1 MIRIE
6 SRFEVKLIS
15 ATAFASYMDSRDF
28 TVRSLAEAVGG
39 PHLRSTIGHLRSG
52 RRTQCDPALAKR
64 IERVLNAPKGSLFV
78 SSISR
83 VSREVPNLV
92 EKKAVNQ

>member
-15 ATAFASYMDSRDF
+15 ATALASYMQAREFS
-28 TVRSLAEAVGG
+28 VRSLADAVGG

-52 RRTQCDPALAKR
+52 ERDQCEPALAKR

-78 SSISR
+78 ASISR
-83 VSREVPNLV
+83 VSREVPRTM
-92 EKKAVNQ
+92 EKTG